1 MRKER
6 QPLSKRLLAT
16 ILTVVMVFSMIPNLG
31 VSAQSDAN
39 PSTGIIDAVTDAST
53 LDSWKLAFD
62 PVNITTQHAGG
73 VWTDKSVLNA
83 ADASSKLNVSV
94 GKDNFLVALSALAA
108 NSIIVGQGT
117 TPTDTV
123 FVLDISGSLSTTELD
138 AMVVAA
144 NDAIHT
150 LLTSNEENRVGIV
163 LYSTNAHTLLE
174 LDRYTPVTK
183 NGDTVYIERTSGT
196 IRTARVTT
204 GEGWNRTTTYI
215 KDGQGNEVNTS
226 VELRGGTYIQGGL
239 WEAYGLF
246 QAATVTDTRTPVMV
260 LMSDG
265 APTYT
270 TNHYS
275 DVPDNSN
282 YGAGNSSTAGDGFVT
297 GLTASYVKNQIADK
311 YNNKAYLYSLG
322 LGVDNVTD
330 SDVAKAVLDP
340 IDSKHS
346 DIENLWDDFEA
357 LANAWNKSMTVNLGD
372 SWTDPS
378 ISYMAGLEEVYV
390 NKYFSASEASDL
402 SSEFQKI
409 VNEISLN
416 AGYYVTRLEGSDANL
431 GGYITFV
438 DEIGTGMQVKDIKGL
453 LIGDHLFTGEK
464 MVTALLNQEFGTA
477 DEPTIL
483 GDNMVW
489 ALKQRLGITDTAAIH
504 QLIQNAYDA
513 GQIGLTKD
521 AGGNVTSFS
530 NYIGWFSDANGD
542 CIGFW
547 DAENPDAEIPEGAA
561 YANKCYGML
570 GATTDSQTSHASDMM
585 YITIQVSKAVTGG
598 KVLDKTPEQVTFRV
612 PAGLLP
618 MVTYQ
623 IELDT
628 DNVDTATKATVT
640 YKAAQP
646 IRLLYEVGVHE
657 KLNALNIHEFIRE
670 NYQAKDENGNYYLYT
685 NAWRWENADND
696 WTKHPVKGDAVL
708 EDTSKNSITYA
719 YFEPGADNE
728 HYYFTHDEQI
738 YVKDGDTYTAVTAA
752 SQLAAGNTYYY
763 KHHTYTNSGTGIN
776 VHYDELSA
784 EALQV
789 AIGAGLTYVPKGTMH
804 FYGHSHD
811 RDKASNATGSYFAI
825 RHHLVDAS
833 INSSGTATHSYE
845 LIYMGNN
852 GRITYAP
859 AQGISISKSMAD
871 GTTPDAAFTFDVTLT
886 APAGV
891 TLAGEYD
898 TILVAADGTET
909 SGKISVSGGK
919 AVATVKPGQ
928 TLHIIGLP
936 TGTTYT
942 VTERRSEGY
951 LQSDATGVTGSVAA
965 NHMSAVSFVNRV
977 RGVGSLNVVKTVEY
991 LNGAVKTAA
1000 SASKKFPVTVT
1011 VTDGDVK
1018 FNGTAYVD
1026 GTETPVTDGVISF
1039 EIVDGQ
1045 TVTITNLPEAYTYTV
1060 VEGALPAGYA
1070 YVGGTGLTGTI
1081 TTGVSNA
1088 VLNNSYTPDEV
1099 KINDVAPFV
1108 TITASKNMV
1117 SSHSVDFTFQFQLLQ
1132 FNGQEWAEVT
1142 IGGNK
1147 VIADLHVTAAGTS
1160 TVDLNLTGLT
1170 FTKAGTYDFR
1180 VVEVIPQ
1187 AQEPGMTYDRTFHD
1201 FEITVT
1207 DVDLDGQLEISK
1219 VEAVGQ
1225 HTVVTPGAD
1234 NYGVTAGFTN
1244 TYALNSTKLTIQAK
1258 KILTDITAGGSKNMT
1273 LKDGQFTFV
1282 LTDTTDGAN
1291 PVVLGTEGNGILGDV
1306 LFPTITYTNEGIYT
1320 YTVHEVQETKGGYTY
1335 DGAVYSITVTV
1346 GKNGGNLVI
1355 TDIDVLKDNVDTGYV
1370 FDAAT
1375 FNNILDG
1382 DTLAFNN
1389 TYKAEATTLKL
1400 YGNKTLTNLTPGVIN
1415 TDMTASIEAGDFEF
1429 WLQKTDGTTIKIIS
1443 NGVIGY
1449 RSGYRSTVQ
1458 AGGAID
1464 FTSQMT
1470 DDSPIYYTEA
1480 GTYEY
1485 DIIEVEKGSSFITTD
1500 TAKYHVTV
1508 VVTDNGEG
1516 KLEVTSTTYTKD
1528 GIPVSKIEFN
1538 NTYKAEASAPVTI
1551 TGSKELTGIRDIVDG
1566 EFSFT
1571 LTGNGVNET
1580 VKNVG
1585 KTFTFS
1591 DLTFDTVGTYTYTVS
1606 EVNGGQKINGVT
1618 YDDTVYTVTVTVTD
1632 DGTGKLT
1639 TEVSYGT
1646 GISAIEFT
1654 NDYVAA
1660 PAKIALTGR
1669 KLLAG
1674 RPSTK
1679 PLGDGEFSF
1688 VLTGDKVVGGSET
1701 KSNAADGT
1709 ISFSEIVFDTVG
1721 TYTFTIKEVIPTNK
1735 APGIHYDETT
1745 IHVTVVVKDNGL
1757 GQLVAT
1763 VTMDPAQ
1770 DVADVDFR
1778 FFNRYHADDTDPVV
1792 LEGTKELLNRP
1803 AQYPLEDNEFSFILK
1818 DKDGNVVETVK
1829 NVGNSFKFT
1838 GLTFDAAGT
1847 YTYTIEEE
1855 NGGATI
1861 EGVTYSAVKYDV
1873 TVTVTDEG
1881 TGKLTASVEYKLNGS
1896 TVEADNVKFVNT
1908 YGVNDTETLELSG
1921 KKDLQDRPAEY
1932 PLKDKEFSFTIT
1944 GPNLPAEGET
1954 VTNDING
1961 DFKFSKLSFTAVGEY
1976 VYTVTEVHKGET
1988 INGVKYDDAVYTVT
2002 VNVTDDGKG
2011 GLDSTITYEK
2021 NGSTV
2026 GKDDVIF
2033 TNTYDAADTDP
2044 VILEANKELAGR
2056 PSQFPMQD
2064 NEFQFKLTG
2073 PNIPNGSET
2082 KGNVGGKVTFTGIT
2096 FDTVGKY
2103 AYTIT
2108 EVKGGL
2114 DYIDYDETEYK
2125 VIVEVKDLG
2134 TGKLT
2139 TQVTYTKNGTPVDA
2153 DKVLFTN
2160 VYQPKATDEVELGGN
2175 KNLVNITGGGSV
2187 AMTPGNEYSFNLKG
2201 NGVDETVTNN
2211 GSSFTFSKLTFST
2224 AGDHVFTITEVKGS
2238 KDYIG
2243 YDDAKYQVTIT
2254 VTDDGTGKLKVTNIA
2269 YTKDGAK
2276 ADKVVFDNTY
2286 NAKPVTGV
2294 VIEANKTL
2302 TDITGGGKLTL
2313 TPANDDF
2320 SFNLKGAGIDETVK
2334 NVGGKVTFTLDY
2346 NKPGK
2351 YEYTMTEVVG
2361 NKTGIGY
2368 DDKTVYNVVVT
2379 VTDPGDGQLVASVAY
2394 TKDNNAVAA
2403 GDVVFANT
2411 FKGADAELT
2420 LAGKKTL
2427 SGGRDLKP
2435 GEFSFTLKGENVN
2448 ETVANDK
2455 DGIFKFKTLTFDKVG
2470 TYSFTI
2476 SEVNGGKTI
2485 DGVQYDEKVYEI
2497 TVTVSYDGQKMTA
2510 VATVDGKEVDEY
2522 GFTNIFTPDPVTV
2535 EITAQKQVDN
2545 KSTLPMGKDGFTFQ
2559 LTDGENPVTKV
2570 SDTDGLAKFQLTY
2583 TGKDVGK
2590 TYTYKLSEVKG
2601 SIDGMTYD
2609 EKVYEITVTI
2619 SQDATTGELKA
2630 TVSKTDNAVFTNVY
2644 APVIPDDPEPPK
2656 TADDFGLARW
2666 ATMLTFSAFCMMA
2679 VLVLGKKKQEQ

>member
-1 MRKER
+1 MMVRTHS
-6 QPLSKRLLAT
+6 LSKRLLAT

-39 PSTGIIDAVTDAST
+39 PSTGIIEAVTDAST

-62 PVNITTQHAGG
+62 PENITTQHAGG

-83 ADASSKLNVSV
+83 ADASSKLNVSI

-150 LLTSNEENRVGIV
+150 LLTSNEDNRVGIV

-246 QAATVTDTRTPVMV
+246 QAATVSDTRTPVMV

-270 TNHYS
+270 TNNYS
-275 DVPDNSN
+275 DVPDDSN
-282 YGAGNSSTAGDGFVT
+282 YGAGNRSTAGDGFVT
-297 GLTASYVKNQIADK
+297 GLTASYVKNQIAEK
-311 YNNKAYLYSLG
+311 YQNKAYLYTLG

-346 DIENLWDDFEA
+346 GIEDLWDDFEA
-357 LANAWNKSMTVNLGD
+357 LANAWNKSMTVNLGNSPD
-372 SWTDPS
+372 DPS

-402 SSEFQKI
+402 SAEFKKI

-416 AGYYVTRLEGSDANL
+416 AGYYVTRLDGENANL

-438 DEIGTGMQVKDIKGL
+438 DEIGSGMQIKDMKGI
-453 LIGDHLFTGEK
+453 LIGNQLFTGEK

-477 DEPTIL
+477 TEPTTL

-489 ALKQRLGITDTAAIH
+489 ALKQRLGIADTATIH

-513 GQIGLTKD
+513 GQIGMTTD
-521 AGGNVTSFS
+521 AGGNMTSFS
-530 NYIGWFSDANGD
+530 NYVGWFSDANGD

-547 DAENPDAEIPEGAA
+547 NAEDPNAEIPANAA
-561 YANKCYGML
+561 YANKCYLMM

-585 YITIQVSKAVTGG
+585 YLTIQVSKAVTGG
-598 KVLDKTPEQVTFRV
+598 KVLDKTPEQVSFRI

-618 MVTYQ
+618 TVTYQ

-719 YFEPGADNE
+719 YFEPGEDNE

-738 YVKDGDTYTAVTAA
+738 YVKNGDTYTAVTSA

-763 KHHTYTNSGTGIN
+763 KHHTYTNSGSGIN
-776 VHYDELSA
+776 THYDELSA
-784 EALQV
+784 EALQI

-811 RDKASNATGSYFAI
+811 RDKAPNTTGSYFGI
-825 RHHLVDAS
+825 RHHLVNAKIDG
-833 INSSGTATHSYE
+833 SSAADNAYE
-845 LIYMGNN
+845 LVYMGNN

-871 GTTPDAAFTFDVTLT
+871 GTTPDAVFTFDVTLT

-891 TLAGEYD
+891 TLAAEYD
-898 TILVAADGTET
+898 TVLVAADGTET

-942 VTERRSEGY
+942 VTERRSDGY
-951 LQSDATGVTGSVAA
+951 LQSDATGITGSVAA

-977 RGVGSLNVVKTVEY
+977 RGVGSLNVVKAVEY
-991 LNGAVKTAA
+991 LNGAVKTDAA
-1000 SASKKFPVTVT
+1000 ASKKFPVTVT
-1011 VTDGDVK
+1011 VTDGDVLYTGK
-1018 FNGTAYVD
+1018 VYVD
-1026 GTETPVTDGVISF
+1026 GTETDVTDGVISF

-1088 VLNNSYTPDEV
+1088 VLNNSYTPEEV
-1099 KINDVAPFV
+1099 KINEVAPFV
-1108 TITASKNMV
+1108 TITASKNME

-1132 FNGQEWAEVT
+1132 FNGQEWTEVT

-1160 TVDLNLTGLT
+1160 SVELDLSGLT

-1180 VVEVIPQ
+1180 VIEVIP
-1187 AQEPGMTYDRTFHD
+1187 AVQEPGMTYDRTFHD
-1201 FEITVT
+1201 FEIVVA
-1207 DVDLDGQLEISK
+1207 DIDLDGKLEISK

-1282 LTDTTDGAN
+1282 LTDTTDVAN
-1291 PVVLGTEGNGILGDV
+1291 PVVLGTEGNGVLGDV
-1306 LFPTITYTNEGIYT
+1306 LFPTITYTNEGTYT
-1320 YTVHEVQETKGGYTY
+1320 YTVHEVNEGKAGYTY

-1346 GKNGGNLVI
+1346 GKNGDDLVI

-1375 FNNILDG
+1375 FNNILNG

-1389 TYKAEATTLKL
+1389 TYKADPTTLNL
-1400 YGNKTLTNLTPGVIN
+1400 TGNKTLTNLTPGVAN
-1415 TDMTASIEAGDFEF
+1415 TDMTSSIKANDYTFA
-1429 WLQKTDGTTIKIIS
+1429 LSMQDGTMHKIAS
-1443 NGVIGY
+1443 LTAEKGYYEYDESQRSAYDGGVIAFNNLY
-1449 RSGYRSTVQ
+1449 
-1458 AGGAID
+1458 
-1464 FTSQMT
+1464 FN
-1470 DDSPIYYTEA
+1470 EA
-1480 GTYEY
+1480 GTYVFEL
-1485 DIIEVEKGSSFITTD
+1485 VEKKGSKPGVTYDAAEYLI
-1500 TAKYHVTV
+1500 TV

-1528 GIPVSKIEFN
+1528 GIPASKIEFN

-1591 DLTFDTVGTYTYTVS
+1591 ELTFDTVGTYTYTVS
-1606 EVNGGQKINGVT
+1606 EVNGGQTINGVT

-1639 TEVSYGT
+1639 ASVSG
-1646 GISAIEFT
+1646 GENIAFE

-1688 VLTGDKVVGGSET
+1688 VLTGDKVAGGSET
-1701 KSNAADGT
+1701 KSNAANGT
-1709 ISFSEIVFDTVG
+1709 ISFSEIEFDTVG

-1745 IHVTVVVKDNGL
+1745 INVTVVVKDNGL

-1763 VTMDPAQ
+1763 VTMDPRQ

-1818 DKDGNVVETVK
+1818 DKDGKVVETVK
-1829 NVGNSFKFT
+1829 NVGNKFTFT
-1838 GLTFDAAGT
+1838 GLTFDAAGE
-1847 YTYTIEEE
+1847 YAYTIEEE

-1861 EGVTYSAVKYDV
+1861 EGVTYSAIKYDV

-1896 TVEADNVKFVNT
+1896 TVEAENVKFVNT
-1908 YGVNDTETLELSG
+1908 YAVNDTETLELSG

-1932 PLKDKEFSFTIT
+1932 PLKENEFSFTIT

-1961 DFKFSKLSFTAVGEY
+1961 DFKFSKLNFTAVGEY

-2002 VNVTDDGKG
+2002 VNVTDNGEG

-2044 VILEANKELAGR
+2044 VILEANKELTGR

-2064 NEFQFKLTG
+2064 NEFQFTLTG

-2096 FDTVGKY
+2096 FDKVGKY
-2103 AYTIT
+2103 EYTIT
-2108 EVKGGL
+2108 EVAGGL

-2160 VYQPKATDEVELGGN
+2160 AYQPKATDEVELGGN
-2175 KNLVNITGGGSV
+2175 KNLVNITGGGSI

-2211 GSSFTFSKLTFST
+2211 GSSFAFSKLTFDK

-2243 YDDAKYQVTIT
+2243 YDDAEYQVTIT
-2254 VTDDGTGKLKVTNIA
+2254 VTDEGTGKLKVTDIA

-2320 SFNLKGAGIDETVK
+2320 SFNLKGAGVDETVK

-2361 NKTGIGY
+2361 NKPGIGY
-2368 DDKTVYNVVVT
+2368 DDKTAYNVVVT

-2394 TKDNNAVAA
+2394 KKGDAAVAA
-2403 GDVVFANT
+2403 EDVVFANT
-2411 FKGADAELT
+2411 FKAADAELT

-2455 DGIFKFKTLTFDKVG
+2455 EGIFKFNTLTFDKVG

-2485 DGVQYDEKVYEI
+2485 DGVHHDEKVYEI
-2497 TVTVSYDGQKMTA
+2497 TVTVSYDGKEMTA

-2535 EITAQKQVDN
+2535 EITAEKKVDN

-2559 LTDGENPVTKV
+2559 LTDGQTPATKV
-2570 SDTDGLAKFQLTY
+2570 SGTDGLAKFQLTY

-2656 TADDFGLARW
+2656 TADNFDLARW